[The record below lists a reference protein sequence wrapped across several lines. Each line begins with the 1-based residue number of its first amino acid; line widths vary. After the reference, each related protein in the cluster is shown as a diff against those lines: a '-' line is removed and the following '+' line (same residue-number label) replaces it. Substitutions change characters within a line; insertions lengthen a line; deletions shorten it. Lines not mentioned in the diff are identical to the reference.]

1 MTNEELAASIQAG
14 DTWRLD
20 TLLTQNNGMLYHIAR
35 QYSGLAE
42 RNRGAD
48 LEDLYQSAA
57 LGMIEAVAEWEPER
71 GAFLTVATFYMRR
84 RVRELLGV
92 YSTKERIEN
101 GGTASLDAAISA
113 EDESP
118 LVELIAD
125 PAALDPE
132 EAAIQADMRRIVRE
146 AVAALPAEECAAIN
160 NTYLQEGK
168 RGGAD
173 GKRLTR
179 VCVPCGETAAFCSF
193 GRNMKA
199 CPIGTEVMHRGGT
212 RTQARL
218 RRLQCSGNGYGS
230 KWLHSCG
237 GIHAKAL
244 MRLFMLRSLEISC
257 DFTH

>member
-42 RNRGAD
+42 RNRVAD

-173 GKRLTR
+173 GKTLNK
-179 VCVPCGETAAFCSF
+179 G
-193 GRNMKA
+193 M
-199 CPIGTEVMHRGGT
+199 
-212 RTQARL
+212 RTL
-218 RRLQCSGNGYGS
+218 RRNSRLLQLWAEYESVPYWHRS
-230 KWLHSCG
+230 
-237 GIHAKAL
+237 HASWRHTHTSAVEAATMQRERIRKQMAAL
-244 MRLFMLRSLEISC
+244 MRWYTC
-257 DFTH
+257 

>member
-42 RNRGAD
+42 RNLGAD

-101 GGTASLDAAISA
+101 GGTASLGAAISA

-173 GKRLTR
+173 GKTLNK
-179 VCVPCGETAAFCSF
+179 G
-193 GRNMKA
+193 M
-199 CPIGTEVMHRGGT
+199 
-212 RTQARL
+212 RTL
-218 RRLQCSGNGYGS
+218 RRNSRLLQLWAEYESVPYWHRS
-230 KWLHSCG
+230 
-237 GIHAKAL
+237 HASWRHTHTSAVEAAAMQRERIREQMAAL
-244 MRLFMLRSLEISC
+244 MRWYTC
-257 DFTH
+257 